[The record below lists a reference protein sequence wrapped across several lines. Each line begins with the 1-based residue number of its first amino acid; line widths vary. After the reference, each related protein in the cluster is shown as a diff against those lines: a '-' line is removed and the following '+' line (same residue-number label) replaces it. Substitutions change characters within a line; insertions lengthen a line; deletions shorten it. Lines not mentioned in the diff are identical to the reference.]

1 MSKAGI
7 SRYAD
12 RHLIGS
18 VGVDCVGTLE
28 CIRADQRNAALSHDI
43 RLAVV
48 AVPNYSHDRG

>member
-28 CIRADQRNAALSHDI
+28 CTRADQRNAALSHDI
-43 RLAVV
+43 RLAVG